1 MQFISG
7 QENNI
12 KAILSFASS
21 TTCSVNKAVNF
32 SNIELDYTV
41 DVFDIKTTGS
51 NVRSY
56 QNSVTLW
63 VPELIQNSVSRALI
77 QITMDR
83 YKTSI
88 I

>member
-1 MQFISG
+1 VQFISG

-12 KAILSFASS
+12 KAVFTFASS
-21 TTCSVNKAVNF
+21 TPCSVNKAVNF
-32 SNIELDYTV
+32 SNIELENTV
-41 DVFDIKTTGS
+41 DVFDIQTTGS

-83 YKTSI
+83 YKTTI